1 MNPLI
6 VGGIVEAV
14 GKVADDL
21 FTSDKERLDAEVELR
36 KVQVEEQKVEAGLVQ
51 GQLDINKEEAK
62 HSSVFVAGA
71 RPAILWIGAI
81 SMAYQ
86 FILYPLMVWLWVF
99 MQAKGWIPM
108 EISPPPILD
117 TEALWVVVTG
127 MLGIAG
133 MRSVDKIK
141 GVSTSV
147 LKK

>member
-21 FTSDKERLDAEVELR
+21 FTSDKERLDAEIELR

>member
-21 FTSDKERLDAEVELR
+21 FTSDKERLDAEIELR
-36 KVQVEEQKVEAGLVQ
+36 KVQVEEQKVEAGLIQ